1 MPWLKSDAIT
11 YASSYPKGYLCPQG
25 SKCVEGINPYNDTV
39 SFDNVLQALQ
49 LVFVIMSANTFSDL
63 LYYTTES
70 DYLAAALCGFLAP
83 LVESNAA
90 NVSQSLRLVS

>member
-1 MPWLKSDAIT
+1 MPWIGSDGNT
-11 YASSYPKGYLCPQG
+11 SNYHKGYLCPQG
-25 SKCVEGINPYNDTV
+25 SKCVEGSNPYDGTV
-39 SFDNVLQALQ
+39 SFDNVPQALQ

-70 DYLAAALCGFLAP
+70 DHLAAALCQFLARLA

-90 NVSQSLRLVS
+90 NISQSSRSVL

>member
-1 MPWLKSDAIT
+1 MPWLKSDAT
-11 YASSYPKGYLCPQG
+11 TNASSYHKGYLCPKG
-25 SKCVEGINPYNDTV
+25 SKCIEGSNPYNGTV

-49 LVFVIMSANTFSDL
+49 LVFVIMSGNTFSDL

-70 DYLAAALCGFLAP
+70 DYLTAALCEFLDL

-90 NVSQSLRLVS
+90 NVSQSLRLVL